1 MVRLAL
7 RLWALGY
14 LLRLGFVVLA
24 VAVGVFFG
32 LTGGHDGR

>member
-14 LLRLGFVVLA
+14 LVRVAFTVLA
-24 VAVGVFFG
+24 VAAGLYLGVS
-32 LTGGHDGR
+32 RP